1 MLGGEPE
8 SPKGDW
14 FTSPEECYPAQLVRT
29 HLVDMEFLL
38 FDSNGKHLFNETTQT
53 YPLPI
58 NESSTDLYRIRQVDM
73 RLTFRS
79 KKDFYAMAGSST
91 KPRLVKGLT
100 EERTQEFVDDKYLR
114 DSVVVSIFTRNIG
127 IN

>member
-1 MLGGEPE
+1 
-8 SPKGDW
+8 
-14 FTSPEECYPAQLVRT
+14 
-29 HLVDMEFLL
+29 
-38 FDSNGKHLFNETTQT
+38 
-53 YPLPI
+53 
-58 NESSTDLYRIRQVDM
+58 
-73 RLTFRS
+73 
-79 KKDFYAMAGSST
+79 MAGSSA